1 MFTSFLIE
9 FVKFRSSSLGRGPID
24 KIKIYSVWPNYIIKA
39 TTTIIVVNDKIKP
52 LHKITSISLLFFVA
66 VLGDRPS
73 LVTARAGVLLFKFVH
88 SLHQLRKYYK
98 WHRNIPHNTKGP
110 CDNGTFPL
118 GKERGNSLHQTDHKQ
133 SKPELAG
140 FTTRVKTNDWNNI
153 SLSPL
158 QLRVDDDANKSFL

>member
-24 KIKIYSVWPNYIIKA
+24 KIKIYSVRPNYIIKA

-118 GKERGNSLHQTDHKQ
+118 GKER
-133 SKPELAG
+133 
-140 FTTRVKTNDWNNI
+140 
-153 SLSPL
+153 
-158 QLRVDDDANKSFL
+158 